1 MNSDHLIYSF
11 QEIDVWKSFLIKT
24 IFDSLTKL
32 LFYRSGDPNKPIVLM
47 PSPTGVATV
56 NINGTTIHSGWIIPC
71 KGKLFVLNDK
81 NCSEMKN
88 KYSEVKIVIID
99 HISMGIDIL

>member
-1 MNSDHLIYSF
+1 MGCGKLF
-11 QEIDVWKSFLIKT
+11 FIKT

-32 LFYRSGDPNKPIVLM
+32 LFYLSGDPNKPTVLM
-47 PSPTGVATV
+47 PSSIGVAAV
-56 NINGTTIHSGWIIPC
+56 NIISTKIHSGWIIPC

-81 NCSEMKN
+81 NCSELKN

-99 HISMGIDIL
+99 HISMGTDVL